1 MSKKPITLNPWLIW
15 FPAALFYCYQFIL
28 RVSPS
33 VMTDDLMRDFAI
45 GACEFGSLTAF
56 YYYGYCALQI
66 PLGLLAD
73 YFGPRKLLTF
83 AALLCAGATA
93 LFASSSN
100 IHIAQFG
107 RLLIGVGS
115 SCAFLGCI
123 KLGTIWFDI
132 KHLSIVTG
140 ATMLLGTMGANF
152 GGAPLR
158 ILIDHY
164 DWRVSLL
171 IVAGFGALIGA
182 AIWILAKDGKREE
195 KDESPIFQGLKVALK
210 TPQVWLGSIYGFFLY
225 TVLSVF
231 ADLWGT
237 SFLVKSYNIPT
248 KDAAFYVNFIYLGL
262 SIGAL
267 LYAWIIQK
275 MFTMI
280 TALKM
285 TTVLVGISF
294 SIVILIPDLP
304 LSTTCALLFI
314 TGLFFGG
321 QSLSFAFT
329 CSHMPIKFSGV
340 TIGLTNMF
348 TMLSGLLFQPL
359 IGQILDSRWK
369 GEMIDGVRVFQVE
382 DYRIAL
388 FLIPVFIF
396 ISFVISIFFKDAKNQ
411 DLESK

>member
-1 MSKKPITLNPWLIW
+1 MLKKSILSNPWLIW
-15 FPAALFYCYQFIL
+15 FPAALFYCYQFVL

-33 VMTDDLMRDFAI
+33 VMADDLMRDFEI
-45 GACEFGSLTAF
+45 GACAFGSLTAF

-83 AALLCAGATA
+83 AAVLCAGATI
-93 LFASSSN
+93 LFALSSN
-100 IHIAQFG
+100 IHVAQFG

-171 IVAGFGALIGA
+171 IVAGFGVLIGA
-182 AIWILAKDGKREE
+182 AIWVLAKDGGKKETNE
-195 KDESPIFQGLKVALK
+195 ISIFQGLRVALQ
-210 TPQVWLGSIYGFFLY
+210 TRQVWLGSIYGFFLY

-248 KDAAFYVNFIYLGL
+248 KEASFYVNFIYLGL

-267 LYAWIIQK
+267 LYAWLIQK
-275 MFTMI
+275 MLTML
-280 TALKM
+280 TALKI

-294 SIVILIPDLP
+294 SILILIPDLS
-304 LSTTCALLFI
+304 LTTTCILLFI
-314 TGLFFGG
+314 TGLTFGG

-329 CSHMPIKFSGV
+329 CSHMPVQFSGV

-359 IGQILDSRWK
+359 VGQILDSRWR
-369 GEMIDGVRVFQVE
+369 GEIIDGVRVFQIE

-388 FLIPVFIF
+388 FLIPICIFASFI
-396 ISFVISIFFKDAKNQ
+396 VSIFFKPAKDQ
-411 DLESK
+411 EYK